1 MSEEMLE
8 EFEEVLT
15 LTDENGV
22 ESDYVQLDIIN
33 YEETD
38 YIVLAPADAL
48 ESEGEEEVEV
58 MILKVDPAEEGDDE
72 DLERFSAVEDE
83 ELLNKLFDL
92 FKTAYEEES
101 EQA

>member
-1 MSEEMLE
+1 MTDEMLE

-15 LTDENGV
+15 LTDENG
-22 ESDYVQLDIIN
+22 EECDYVQLDVIT
-33 YEETD
+33 YEEED

-48 ESEGEEEVEV
+48 ESDGEEEVEV
-58 MILKVDPAEEGDDE
+58 MILKVDPAEDGDDE

-92 FKTAYEEES
+92 FKTAYEAEDEE
-101 EQA
+101 